1 MFENKLYLE
10 VYEQLMTDILNCKY
24 LCGEKLP
31 SLSRLCEEYNVGRNT
46 IRSAMILLENRGF
59 IQNQRGARAIVVFN
73 INEMESQFM
82 YKKSIYERKQAYE
95 DIFQFLS
102 WCMPELIIE
111 LKKRT
116 NNEKLTQLVEK
127 INTVYMNK
135 NKIYSQKE
143 FVDKFYG
150 IILELIALFKNT
162 LLDTLFRD
170 IFHFIYLPLP
180 QDKQN
185 PKFDQITQVISDAL
199 PKMAIFLLTKNDFVL
214 RQSISF
220 LLSTLSHATLNYV
233 FKIGKD
239 IGQVEFT
246 EFNWK
251 STRHLDLRYMDTVI
265 EIILDINKKKYL
277 TFLPSLQQLSENY
290 QTSLRTIR
298 KACDLLNQYH
308 IIQKSNG
315 LKSRIIIDEIH
326 DPKILLSNKEIISN
340 ILLYKEALQIVFILA
355 KGLNK
360 PVLSACDEEA
370 LTSFIQ
376 RQELSSNKT
385 VLTHYIEF
393 IFLNSNS
400 ALINIYRE
408 LNKSLVWN
416 IYNDT
421 LFDPKLISYDFIKRN
436 HQFVEA
442 LSKRKYNE
450 INRYIDEILYII
462 ENVIDQLLLNPS
474 YE

>member
-1 MFENKLYLE
+1 MSENKLYLE
-10 VYEQLMTDILNCKY
+10 IYEHLMTDILNCKY

-31 SLSRLCEEYNVGRNT
+31 SLHHLCEKYNVGRNT

-95 DIFQFLS
+95 AIFEFLG

-116 NNEKLTQLVEK
+116 DKEELAQLVEK
-127 INTVYMNK
+127 INTVYINK

-150 IILELIALFKNT
+150 IILEVIALFKNT

-170 IFHFIYLPLP
+170 IFYFIYLPLP
-180 QDKQN
+180 EDKQN
-185 PKFDQITQVISDAL
+185 PKFDQITQAISDAL
-199 PKMAIFLLTKNDFVL
+199 PKMASFLLTKNDFVL
-214 RQSISF
+214 RHSISL
-220 LLSTLSHATLNYV
+220 LLSILSHTTLNYV
-233 FKIGKD
+233 DKIGEN

-251 STRHLDLRYMDTVI
+251 STRHLDLCYMNTVI

-277 TFLPSLQQLSENY
+277 TSLPSLQQLSENY

-298 KACDLLNQYH
+298 KACDLLDEYH

-326 DPKILLSNKEIISN
+326 DPKILLSNKEVISN
-340 ILLYKEALQIVFILA
+340 ILLYKEALQIVLILA

-360 PVLSACDEEA
+360 PVLSACDDESLA
-370 LTSFIQ
+370 SFIQ
-376 RQELSSNKT
+376 MQELSSNKI
-385 VLTHYIEF
+385 VLIHYIEF
-393 IFLNSNS
+393 IFLKSNS
-400 ALINIYRE
+400 ALINIYHE
-408 LNKSLVWN
+408 LNKSLAWN
-416 IYNDT
+416 IYSDT
-421 LFDPKLISYDFIKRN
+421 LFDPKQISYDFDYRN
-436 HQFVEA
+436 RQFVDA
-442 LSKRKYNE
+442 LSKRKYSE
-450 INRYIDEILYII
+450 INRYLDEILYIV
-462 ENVIDQLLLNPS
+462 ENYIDQLLENPS
-474 YE
+474 YK